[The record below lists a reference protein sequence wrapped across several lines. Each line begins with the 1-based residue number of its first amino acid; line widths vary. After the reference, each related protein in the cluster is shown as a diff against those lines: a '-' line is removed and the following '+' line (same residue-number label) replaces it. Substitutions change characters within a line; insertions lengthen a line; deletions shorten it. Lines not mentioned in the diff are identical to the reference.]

1 MKKFAIA
8 ATLAAGLGIGSLA
21 AVHAKLPPAPP
32 KSDAEKS
39 AEAEKAAAAK
49 AKEAEQNNQAMDKA
63 VANYKKN
70 KGIVEP
76 KSPAKATAASTSG
89 KK

>member
-1 MKKFAIA
+1 MKKLAIA
-8 ATLAAGLGIGSLA
+8 VTLAAGLGIGSLA
-21 AVHAKLPPAPP
+21 AVQAKLPPSPP
-32 KSDAEKS
+32 KSDAEKA
-39 AEAEKAAAAK
+39 AEADKAAATK
-49 AKEAEQNNQAMDKA
+49 AKEAELNNKYMDKA

-76 KSPAKATAASTSG
+76 KAPAKASAASTSG

>member
-1 MKKFAIA
+1 MKKLAIA
-8 ATLAAGLGIGSLA
+8 VTLAAGLGIGSLA
-21 AVHAKLPPAPP
+21 GVQAKLPPAPP
-32 KSDAEKS
+32 KSDADKA

-49 AKEAEQNNQAMDKA
+49 AKEGELNNKAMDKA

-76 KSPAKATAASTSG
+76 KASPATTSG
-89 KK
+89 KKK